1 MHIEVITHIPEG
13 RPRPTCRHR
22 VPELPFFAFA
32 QEFLDLTIKE
42 YPVSQTIC
50 CPGCMSEKEK

>member
-1 MHIEVITHIPEG
+1 MHIEVITHKPEG

-42 YPVSQTIC
+42 YPVSQIKSITRN
-50 CPGCMSEKEK
+50 P